1 MPPSAFTADVAA
13 AVRLASAP
21 PLLRLLDRLRFTGQS
36 SVSQRPGTTP
46 VARATQASGLEL
58 AAHKPYTPGDD
69 LRHVDWNALARL
81 DQRVVKTF
89 RAEREAPL
97 HLLLDTSA
105 SMGAPTADAKLA
117 FGAALAACCAY
128 IALRHGNPVRAAA
141 LTAGNDGSRLSPL
154 LRHPHRLPELYGFL
168 APLSAAGTT
177 RLREGV
183 DAYLRS
189 TQLPG
194 LVIVISDFL
203 VDPSHAERAFD
214 QLRGRGHDVVALRPL
229 GALERD
235 AAHLPRRVRLR
246 DAESG
251 LQRDVELSAAHRARY
266 AAAMAAHV
274 AHLRDWCAGRGIAFA
289 AVDPAAGLSDC
300 LLHALPRAGVL
311 Q

>member
-36 SVSQRPGTTP
+36 SVSHRSGSTP

-81 DQRVVKTF
+81 DQRVIKTF

-97 HLLLDTSA
+97 HLLLDASA
-105 SMGAPTADAKLA
+105 SMGAPAADGKLA
-117 FGAALAACCAY
+117 FSAALAACCAY

-141 LTAGNDGSRLSPL
+141 LGAGDGSRVSPL

-168 APLSAAGTT
+168 APLTASGAT
-177 RLREGV
+177 RLSEGI
-183 DAYLRS
+183 DGYLRS
-189 TQLPG
+189 TRLPG
-194 LVIVISDFL
+194 MVIVISDFL
-203 VDPSHAERAFD
+203 VEPARVEHALD

-229 GALERD
+229 GAMERD

-246 DAESG
+246 DAETG
-251 LQRDVELSAAHRARY
+251 VQRDVELTAAHRTRY
-266 AAAMAAHV
+266 AAAV
-274 AHLRDWCAGRGIAFA
+274 TAHLAHLQQWCAGRGIACTA
-289 AVDPAAGLSDC
+289 LDPADGLADC
-300 LLHALPRAGVL
+300 LLHALPRVGVL